1 MRPNVSSGRTS
12 TTGGDPWFV
21 DTNVLLYTLDKTDPS
36 KHAIALRWR
45 DALWEKRAGRLSWQV
60 LNEFYANATRRL
72 RAPAA
77 IARAVVEAYAQWPVS
92 EFSLPSL
99 QRAWHWMETAGIS
112 YWDALILAAAERAG
126 CRSLL
131 SEDFQHG
138 RKYGSVQVIDP
149 FRTEPDGLLEI

>member
-1 MRPNVSSGRTS
+1 MNDAGNL
-12 TTGGDPWFV
+12 FFI
-21 DTNVLLYTLDKTDPS
+21 DTNVLLYEIDHRNPTKQV
-36 KHAIALRWR
+36 AARRWLE
-45 DALWEKRAGRLSWQV
+45 ALWQQGNARVSWQV
-60 LNEFYANATRRL
+60 LNEFYANATGKIG
-72 RAPAA
+72 APAA
-77 IARAVVEAYAQWPVS
+77 VIRSLIETYVQWKPRA
-92 EFSLPSL
+92 FSLPLL